1 MSIFEIN
8 AGANILDD
16 EALVAVSGGYWFGPC
31 PNPTDPVI
39 GPCPNPTV
47 KFPIGPC
54 PNPDANQFVPPTQ
67 STH

>member
-8 AGANILDD
+8 TRPNVIDD
-16 EALVAVSGGYWFGPC
+16 EVLGALSGGFFGPC